1 MSNKREQLISDLRK
15 IQGNQYQVT
24 DEETPWEYIPL
35 MLDHIGD
42 TDPEFRDDLIYNT
55 FYEWIEVKECFNE
68 EQLRCMLSTL
78 IDEKHLFYQI
88 GSDGD
93 DSVFTRT
100 FSVLAVALVLSRHKK
115 RTFLSEEE
123 FTHIK
128 NKLIEYYTSELDLRG
143 HVEQLGWAHAAAHGA
158 DAMDELIQCRECSED
173 VVKEIL
179 HAFKRI
185 LYNGKYIFHN
195 EEDERISLVAFRV
208 IKGNLLSKQTIIQW
222 VQELS
227 ECAEWQRDWPQ
238 YVARVNV
245 KNFIRCLYFKTM
257 RYDSKLDIINEIFNA
272 EEKLNHF
279 LD

>member
-1 MSNKREQLISDLRK
+1 LRK
-15 IQGNQYQVT
+15 IQGNQYQVA
-24 DEETPWEYIPL
+24 DGETPWEYILL

-42 TDPEFRDDLIYNT
+42 TDPAFRDDLIYNT
-55 FYEWIEVKECFNE
+55 FCEWIEVKEFFNG
-68 EQLRCMLSTL
+68 EQLGCMLSIL

-115 RTFLSEEE
+115 RAFLSEEE
-123 FTHIK
+123 FTYIK

-173 VVKEIL
+173 VIKEIL

-185 LYNGKYIFHN
+185 LYNRNYIFHN

-222 VQELS
+222 FQELS

-245 KNFIRCLYFKTM
+245 KNFMRCLYFKVM
-257 RYDSKLDIINEIFNA
+257 HYDSELDIINAIFNV
-272 EEKLNHF
+272 EEKLNRF
-279 LD
+279 LS